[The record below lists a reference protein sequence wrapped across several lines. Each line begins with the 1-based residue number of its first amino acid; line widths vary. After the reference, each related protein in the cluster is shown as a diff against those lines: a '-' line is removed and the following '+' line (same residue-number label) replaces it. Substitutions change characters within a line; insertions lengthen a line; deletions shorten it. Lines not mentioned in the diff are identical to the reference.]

1 MSREILCPAHSG
13 VVERVDDLEER
24 LDRHEDKQNSSLDK
38 VWKELAALRKEFS
51 GRPTWATSLVIT
63 SLVGAVVGLV
73 MAMLRL

>member
-24 LDRHEDKQNSSLDK
+24 LDRHEEKQNSSLDK

-51 GRPTWATSLVIT
+51 GRPTWGTALVIT
-63 SLVGAVVGLV
+63 TLASVVVGLI
-73 MAMLRL
+73 MALLRL